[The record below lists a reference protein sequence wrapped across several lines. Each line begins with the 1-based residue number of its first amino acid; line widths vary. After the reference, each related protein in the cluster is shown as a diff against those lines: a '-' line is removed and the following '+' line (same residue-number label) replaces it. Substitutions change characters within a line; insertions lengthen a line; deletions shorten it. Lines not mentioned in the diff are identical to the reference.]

1 MRIKIEARGLT
12 LNGEDVPLGT
22 VLNVQGRIPAGWEGK
37 FKRLADEAPRVA
49 VAAATTDAAD
59 ALQAAAATAGTGGD
73 PAAPGDTTLAPEAST
88 SSVAETPARAA
99 PAPSK
104 KADAK

>member
-37 FKRLADEAPRVA
+37 FKRLADEAPRVP
-49 VAAATTDAAD
+49 VAAATTDVKAA
-59 ALQAAAATAGTGGD
+59 LAAAMDSA
-73 PAAPGDTTLAPEAST
+73 PAVKKGDT
-88 SSVAETPARAA
+88 
-99 PAPSK
+99 K
-104 KADAK
+104 